1 MSITEDGVYLTLA
14 KDTRHMG
21 TAAALL
27 ELTISSLKELNHH

>member
-21 TAAALL
+21 TAAGLL